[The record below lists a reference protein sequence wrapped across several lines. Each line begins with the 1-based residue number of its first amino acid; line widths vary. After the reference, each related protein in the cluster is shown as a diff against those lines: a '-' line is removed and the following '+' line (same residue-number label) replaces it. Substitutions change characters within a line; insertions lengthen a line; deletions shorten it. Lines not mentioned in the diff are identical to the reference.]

1 MQAVQAVDGLLTQ
14 AEGAVDVALAGA
26 LRIGVVG
33 RLVKAEQ
40 EVRRRAEIPCDAAH
54 DQCRR
59 HRDLAPVVRLEV
71 LAHGRT
77 AHVDLIGQFLRVD
90 GLAVHVVAV
99 HQIGQPVTE
108 YAAETA
114 GGLVVV
120 FAHENASCSGKQNFS
135 NFFGKTLDKPV
146 EMVYTKVT
154 LIENETLVSINR
166 PNQAFLTL
174 SKAQLPA

>member
-40 EVRRRAEIPCDAAH
+40 EVRRRAEIPRDAAH

-59 HRDLAPVVRLEV
+59 HRDLAPVVRLEI
-71 LAHGRT
+71 LAHGR
-77 AHVDLIGQFLRVD
+77 AADVDLIGQLLRVD

-108 YAAETA
+108 HAAETA

-120 FAHENASCSGKQNFS
+120 FAHENDLPFRKA
-135 NFFGKTLDKPV
+135 NFFKLFSEKG
-146 EMVYTKVT
+146 
-154 LIENETLVSINR
+154 
-166 PNQAFLTL
+166 LTN
-174 SKAQLPA
+174 P